1 MNRSEANRTLEA
13 TLQDLHHVHGRLGAL
28 FASLAEHEGGMAAA
42 DNSSERVG
50 GGGGGGSP
58 VERAA
63 GRRDPAKDARRRTL
77 TDLTELSLVARN
89 LRARVEFW
97 TSTPS
102 SHSAGDSAPGCEVCA
117 MVGKWES
124 ATSTTAGGN
133 LGRPHLLCRT
143 HRAFV
148 VRTGR
153 MPTKAE
159 AEAQAQGRRPRVGK
173 VA

>member
-1 MNRSEANRTLEA
+1 MNRSEAIRSLELTLA
-13 TLQDLHHVHGRLGAL
+13 DLHHVQSRLTAM
-28 FASLAEHEGGMAAA
+28 FASLTEHEGSISAA
-42 DNSSERVG
+42 DNGERVS

-63 GRRDPAKDARRRTL
+63 GRRDPARDARRRTV

-89 LRARVEFW
+89 LRQRVEFW
-97 TSTPS
+97 TSAPS
-102 SHSAGDSAPGCEVCA
+102 TAGAGEGAQGCEVCA
-117 MVGKWES
+117 TVGKWDA

-133 LGRPHLLCRT
+133 LAQPHLLCRT

-148 VRTGR
+148 VRVGR
-153 MPTKAE
+153 LPTKGE
-159 AEAQAQGRRPRVGK
+159 ADAQAQGRRPRVGK